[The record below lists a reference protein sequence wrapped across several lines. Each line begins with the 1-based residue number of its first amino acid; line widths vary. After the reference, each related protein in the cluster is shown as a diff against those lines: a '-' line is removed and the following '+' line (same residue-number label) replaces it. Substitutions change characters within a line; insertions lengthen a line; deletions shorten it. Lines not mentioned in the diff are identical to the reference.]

1 MAGSVRAPLSLTA
14 TSHAY
19 LLHKSR
25 NITPEVAIV
34 ERAFAKSKGDFLR
47 QHISGEVSSQF
58 LAELVNEVV
67 GAKGGAC
74 HILDVFAMATSV
86 DAHAITH
93 DMFHYVI
100 VHGAAK
106 EQPCFVDY
114 SLARLEAQRG
124 EVFAAIGKSPGEVEV
139 GRGLLVKGLLGRALH
154 AQQGCCAHAHA
165 EALVVAR
172 QDLLHLLR
180 IGVLG

>member
-1 MAGSVRAPLSLTA
+1 MGGVFTEGELHFLVRG
-14 TSHAY
+14 
-19 LLHKSR
+19 
-25 NITPEVAIV
+25 ITREIGC
-34 ERAFAKSKGDFLR
+34 EAFPD
-47 QHISGEVSSQF
+47 
-58 LAELVNEVV
+58 LVNEVV

-74 HILDVFAMATSV
+74 HILDVFAMATPV

-139 GRGLLVKGLLGRALH
+139 GGGLLAKSLLRLALH
-154 AQQGCCAHAHA
+154 DHAA
-165 EALVVAR
+165 Y
-172 QDLLHLLR
+172 
-180 IGVLG
+180 